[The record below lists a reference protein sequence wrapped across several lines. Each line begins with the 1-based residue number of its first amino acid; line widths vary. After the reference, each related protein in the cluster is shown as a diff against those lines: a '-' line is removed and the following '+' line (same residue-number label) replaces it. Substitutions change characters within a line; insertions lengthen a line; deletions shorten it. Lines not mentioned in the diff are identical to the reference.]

1 MGIRYFLS
9 LSLAAGMIAAATQV
23 RAAQASAVD
32 PKQPALSDCVTIDN
46 AASPRMTMVETPA
59 RAKHRVK
66 ETRPRQYF
74 DRRMQVRGGLLP
86 TVDIAAQAG
95 SFDPVFAAM
104 VFTLPRNGPISTGD
118 WPATGRGLIRS
129 DQVHFVAISPLTGK
143 TCATPPGRQAASA
156 SPTQEGPSPVISR

>member
-1 MGIRYFLS
+1 MGIGHILR
-9 LSLAAGMIAAATQV
+9 LSLAAGLIAAGTEV
-23 RAAQASAVD
+23 RAEQASAVD
-32 PKQPALSDCVTIDN
+32 PKQPALSGCVTIDD

-66 ETRPRQYF
+66 ETHPRQYF

-104 VFTLPRNGPISTGD
+104 VFTLPNHTPISTGNY
-118 WPATGRGLIRS
+118 PATGRGLIRS
-129 DQVHFVAISPLTGK
+129 GEVHFVAMSPLTGK

-156 SPTQEGPSPVISR
+156 SSTQEGPSPVGR

>member
-1 MGIRYFLS
+1 MGIRFFLS
-9 LSLAAGMIAAATQV
+9 LTLAAGTIAAATEV

-32 PKQPALSDCVTIDN
+32 PKQPPLSGCVAIDD
-46 AASPRMTMVETPA
+46 AANPRMTMVETPA

-66 ETRPRQYF
+66 ETSPRQYF

-86 TVDIAAQAG
+86 TVNLAAQAG

-118 WPATGRGLIRS
+118 WPATGRGLVRWGEL
-129 DQVHFVAISPLTGK
+129 HFTAISSLTGK
-143 TCATPPGRQAASA
+143 PCATPPGRQAASA
-156 SPTQEGPSPVISR
+156 SPTQEGPSPVGR

>member
-1 MGIRYFLS
+1 MGIRYILR
-9 LSLAAGMIAAATQV
+9 LSLAASMIAAGTEV
-23 RAAQASAVD
+23 RAAQASAID
-32 PKQPALSDCVTIDN
+32 PKQPALPACVTIDD
-46 AASPRMTMVETPA
+46 AASQRMTMVETPA

-66 ETRPRQYF
+66 ETRPRQYL

-118 WPATGRGLIRS
+118 WPATGRGLVQW
-129 DQVHFVAISPLTGK
+129 DQVHFAAISPLKGK

-156 SPTQEGPSPVISR
+156 SSTQEGPSPVISR

>member
-1 MGIRYFLS
+1 
-9 LSLAAGMIAAATQV
+9 
-23 RAAQASAVD
+23 
-32 PKQPALSDCVTIDN
+32 
-46 AASPRMTMVETPA
+46 MTMVETPG

-95 SFDPVFAAM
+95 SFDPVFTAM
-104 VFTLPRNGPISTGD
+104 VFTLPNNGPISTGNY
-118 WPATGRGLIRS
+118 PATGRGLIQWS
-129 DQVHFVAISPLTGK
+129 DVHFVAMSPLTGK

-156 SPTQEGPSPVISR
+156 SPTQVSPSAVGR